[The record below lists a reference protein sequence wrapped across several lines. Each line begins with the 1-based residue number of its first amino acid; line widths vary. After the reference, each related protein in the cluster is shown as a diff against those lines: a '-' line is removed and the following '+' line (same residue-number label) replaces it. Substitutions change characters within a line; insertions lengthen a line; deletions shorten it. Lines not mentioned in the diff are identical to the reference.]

1 MTCRSCALALLPI
14 FAVTAAHAE
23 IYKCVGKGPLPVYQ
37 NFRCEFDSVDEEDA
51 MPAARTEPANA
62 AKPDARAMAKAA
74 AARAVASIPRVG
86 MTASEVR
93 SIWGKPR
100 DTSNEE
106 HADADV
112 EVWTYAD
119 SRSVRFDRKHRV
131 IAIHW

>member
-1 MTCRSCALALLPI
+1 MTCRSCAFALLSI
-14 FAVTAAHAE
+14 FAVTAAQAE

-37 NFRCEFDSVDEEDA
+37 NFRCEFDSADEGNA
-51 MPAARTEPANA
+51 MPAARTEPAKA
-62 AKPDARAMAKAA
+62 AKPASAAARAA
-74 AARAVASIPRVG
+74 AAPAVASIPRVG
-86 MTASEVR
+86 MTANEVR
-93 SIWGKPR
+93 TIWGQPR
-100 DTSNEE
+100 DTSSEE